1 MMSAGASD
9 PSSAAR
15 GAAPQLDLLE
25 APLQRGPGAPALQQQ
40 LYGRL
45 RRGVLDGRLPA
56 GWRLPGSRAL
66 AETLAVSRNTVTA
79 VYDQLAAEGFITA
92 DRAGSV
98 VADIPVRRSA
108 PRAMAQARVA
118 QRLAEMHSG
127 IVLSDEGNTLRPG
140 VPALADFPV
149 HAWQRAMNRAV
160 HAMSSSALGYGDPAG
175 EPVLRAAIAEYFAVA
190 RGVRCRPEQVIITE
204 GAQEALN
211 LTVRLLADPGD
222 CAWVEDPGYR
232 GARAAMFG
240 GDLRVLPKRVDAE
253 GLVATE
259 EDWRLEAPRLV
270 YTTPSHQYPTGA
282 VLTVARRLE
291 LIGAAMRHGAWI
303 IEDDYDSE
311 FRHDGAP
318 IPAMQGILEDA
329 PVLYV
334 GTFSKTMF
342 PALRLGFLV
351 VPERLLERVATPL
364 VDLLRG
370 GHRLEQL
377 AMAEFMASGQFARH
391 LGRMRRLYR
400 TRQEALR
407 AAVERRVRVPCVIEG
422 GACGMHLT
430 LRLPS
435 DIDDRA
441 AEASVARHG
450 LAPQALSR
458 FLLAPQEGDNGL
470 VLGYGN
476 TAAERFD
483 DLVRTLGRALAARR

>member
-1 MMSAGASD
+1 MTVE
-9 PSSAAR
+9 
-15 GAAPQLDLLE
+15 APLDLLD
-25 APLQRGPGAPALQQQ
+25 APLLRGAGAPPLQQQ
-40 LYGRL
+40 LYARL
-45 RRGVLDGRLPA
+45 RRAVLDGRLAA

-92 DRAGSV
+92 DRGGSV
-98 VADIPVRRSA
+98 VADIPVRRTPTR
-108 PRAMAQARVA
+108 PRPQAQVA
-118 QRLAEMHSG
+118 GRLALMDSG
-127 IVLSDEGNTLRPG
+127 IVLSDAGNTLRPG

-160 HAMSSSALGYGDPAG
+160 HDMPASALGYGDPAG

-211 LTVRLLADPGD
+211 LTVRLLANPGD

-232 GARAAMFG
+232 GARAALFG
-240 GDLRVLPKRVDAE
+240 GDLQVVPKRVDVD
-253 GLVATE
+253 GLVVGDDEWRTE
-259 EDWRLEAPRLV
+259 SPRLV

-282 VLTVARRLE
+282 VLTVARRLS
-291 LIGAAMRHGAWI
+291 LIAAATRHGAWI

-318 IPAMQGILEDA
+318 IPAMQGILEAA

-351 VPERLLERVATPL
+351 VPEQLLERVRVPL

-407 AAVERRVRVPCVIEG
+407 EALERHLRVPYAIEG

-430 LRLPS
+430 LRLPELL
-435 DIDDRA
+435 DDRG
-441 AEASVARHG
+441 AEAAAARHG

-458 FLLAPQEGDNGL
+458 FLLAPVAGDNGL

-476 TAAERFD
+476 TAVERFD
-483 DLVRTLGRALAARR
+483 GLVRTLARELARQP